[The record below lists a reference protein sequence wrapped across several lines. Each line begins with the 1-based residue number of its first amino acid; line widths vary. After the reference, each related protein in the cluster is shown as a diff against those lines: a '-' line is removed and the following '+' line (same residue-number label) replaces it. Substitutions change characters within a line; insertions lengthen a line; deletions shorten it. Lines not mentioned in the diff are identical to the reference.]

1 MRHPPTQEMPVH
13 EGGQVMKPRVS
24 AQEFPTPSVLVVFP
38 SDEHRILLLQAIV
51 QAGMIPLLCE
61 SSDEAREAI
70 KDENIQVVVCE
81 DRLPESAL
89 GAILKQTRSRMRPIP
104 VIVTSRTGEW
114 EEFLR
119 VLRMGAFDYLVLP
132 PRQDEVRRVLK
143 LALAEGTRPTTEWAE
158 PGEALIS
165 GRNPLVCCLDDH
177 WALRSNEAVP
187 ALSRPLLLHGQM
199 RETS

>member
-1 MRHPPTQEMPVH
+1 
-13 EGGQVMKPRVS
+13 MKPIVS
-24 AQEFPTPSVLVVFP
+24 AQKFPIPSVLVVFP

-61 SSDEAREAI
+61 SSEEAREAI

-81 DRLPESAL
+81 DRLPERAL
-89 GAILKQTRSRMRPIP
+89 GAILKQTRGRLRPIP
-104 VIVTSRTGEW
+104 VIVASRTGEW

-119 VLRMGAFDYLVLP
+119 ALRLGAFDYLVLP

-165 GRNPLVCCLDDH
+165 GRNPLLCCLDDH
-177 WALRSNEAVP
+177 CAIRTNEAAS
-187 ALSRPLLLHGQM
+187 ALSRPMTLQGQT
-199 RETS
+199 RETE

>member
-1 MRHPPTQEMPVH
+1 
-13 EGGQVMKPRVS
+13 MKPKAS

-61 SSDEAREAI
+61 SSDEAREVI
-70 KDENIQVVVCE
+70 KDENIQIVVCE
-81 DRLPESAL
+81 DLLPESAL
-89 GAILKQTRSRMRPIP
+89 DAILKQIHSRERPIP

-119 VLRMGAFDYLVLP
+119 VLRQGAFDYLVLP

-143 LALAEGTRPTTEWAE
+143 LALAEGSRPATECAG
-158 PGEALIS
+158 PGKALIS
-165 GRNPLVCCLDDH
+165 WRNPLVCCLDDP
-177 WALRSNEAVP
+177 WAIRSND
-187 ALSRPLLLHGQM
+187 QM
-199 RETS
+199 RETE

>member
-1 MRHPPTQEMPVH
+1 
-13 EGGQVMKPRVS
+13 MKPRVS

-38 SDEHRILLLQAIV
+38 SDEHRISLLQAIV

-81 DRLPESAL
+81 DHLPESAL
-89 GAILKQTRSRMRPIP
+89 RAILKQARSRMRPIP
-104 VIVTSRTGEW
+104 FIVTSRTGEW
-114 EEFLR
+114 EEFLTA
-119 VLRMGAFDYLVLP
+119 LRLGAFDYLVLP

-143 LALAEGTRPTTEWAE
+143 LALAEGSRPTTEWAG

-177 WALRSNEAVP
+177 WAIRSNEAAA
-187 ALSRPLLLHGQM
+187 ALSRPLLLQGQM
-199 RETS
+199 RETK